1 MTENE
6 AATTFARAGV
16 SILLTN
22 PNLPDNPIVYV
33 NDAFER
39 ATGYRR
45 KVAVSRNCR
54 FLQGDDTDPD
64 QRRRLREAIA
74 MGRETTVDILNHRAD
89 GTRVTNRL
97 LVSPVRD
104 REDRITYFLGIQ
116 KVLTPEE
123 ARLAHAVSADEAM
136 REIQH
141 RVKNHLAMIVGLI
154 RLQSRE
160 AGAQADYGNLARRI
174 ESLQILYE
182 EMSHAG
188 PAGDRI
194 GLGAYLSRICSAIA
208 HLDGRPGI
216 RLAIDMAPLSV
227 SVETA
232 ARMGLILSEV
242 VTNALEHAFIGRSE
256 GLLDVRLEDGGGTAR
271 VTVTDDGV
279 GLAEGTAWPDM
290 ASMGG
295 RIVAGLVDGLDAR
308 LHVDTGPK
316 GTRVTLDVPA
326 AMMDS

>member
-33 NDAFER
+33 NDAF
-39 ATGYRR
+39 
-45 KVAVSRNCR
+45 
-54 FLQGDDTDPD
+54 
-64 QRRRLREAIA
+64 
-74 MGRETTVDILNHRAD
+74 
-89 GTRVTNRL
+89 
-97 LVSPVRD
+97 
-104 REDRITYFLGIQ
+104 
-116 KVLTPEE
+116 
-123 ARLAHAVSADEAM
+123 
-136 REIQH
+136 
-141 RVKNHLAMIVGLI
+141 
-154 RLQSRE
+154 
-160 AGAQADYGNLARRI
+160 
-174 ESLQILYE
+174 
-182 EMSHAG
+182 
-188 PAGDRI
+188 
-194 GLGAYLSRICSAIA
+194 
-208 HLDGRPGI
+208 
-216 RLAIDMAPLSV
+216 
-227 SVETA
+227 
-232 ARMGLILSEV
+232 
-242 VTNALEHAFIGRSE
+242 EHAFIGRSE